1 MVVVPVVV
9 PVVVAVEVDVDVVV
23 VGTGTAATTV
33 NVTGWLVIPDKEAVT
48 LVLPTATAVAK
59 PVAEIVAIVGSE
71 LVQVTCDEI
80 STPARPSE

>member
-1 MVVVPVVV
+1 VVVVPVVV
-9 PVVVAVEVDVDVVV
+9 PVVVGVEVDVDVVV
-23 VGTGTAATTV
+23 VGAGTAATTV
-33 NVTGWLVIPDKEAVT
+33 KVTVWLVIPDRAAVI

-80 STPARPSE
+80 STPERPSE